1 MGIRN
6 VHITPPVKFTPS
18 PTKQIKFT
26 DKTLALNRKQ
36 RRANKIYNRDLVP
49 ISDTSNT
56 GK

>member
-36 RRANKIYNRDLVP
+36 RRANKIYNRDLLP
-49 ISDTSNT
+49 IND
-56 GK
+56 KAR